1 EPEKERRQAAARRLA
16 KLCESELD
24 DQNLAILAYRALL
37 GSPWSDEAL
46 QKLEEL
52 YQKHDSPLGVAEVLE
67 FRAERSKDPEEAKTL
82 AYKAA
87 ELRSEHEDDPARA
100 LAAWRALLE
109 KHGPARR
116 VFDRMIPLLEKLE
129 DYEALAEALESNAK
143 LQS

>member
-1 EPEKERRQAAARRLA
+1 
-16 KLCESELD
+16 
-24 DQNLAILAYRALL
+24 
-37 GSPWSDEAL
+37 
-46 QKLEEL
+46 
-52 YQKHDSPLGVAEVLE
+52 AEVLE

-100 LAAWRALLE
+100 LAAWRVLLE

-143 LQS
+143 LQSPEESAPTLAELGRLRMEFLGDARGALEAFQRALRADPQN